1 MLRLGD
7 GHTTLKLQVARSVT
21 VWDRLQGFAP
31 VAVTVLTMLL
41 LPHSDGLTVKF
52 ALQGAVAPIASEP
65 RLRTVEPVR
74 SSVRTTFVRGTVPQL
89 LTIPL
94 KPIDP
99 GLLLHRKTRFVLQ
112 ILVTA
117 MQGVVH
123 TWQVAVF
130 VAENVGLPKT
140 PEATPETIMVSGN
153 G

>member
-21 VWDRLQGFAP
+21 VWARLQGFAP
-31 VAVTVLTMLL
+31 IAVTVLTMLL
-41 LPHSDGLTVKF
+41 RPHNDGLTVKF

-65 RLRTVEPVR
+65 SVKTVEP
-74 SSVRTTFVRGTVPQL
+74 L

-117 MQGVVH
+117 MQGVVQ
-123 TWQVAVF
+123 TVQVALL
-130 VAENVGLPKT
+130 VAQT
-140 PEATPETIMVSGN
+140 
-153 G
+153 